1 MTAPTDT
8 RAREFSWLLSK
19 FSNEVPGVAHTVAV
33 SADGLVLAA
42 SEGIPE
48 NVADQFA
55 AITSGLESLTW
66 NSANLFGV
74 GDVVRQIIETR
85 GGFLLIARINERA
98 SLGVVT
104 GRDVDLGQV
113 GYEMTLFTERAGKV
127 LTPDLIDALKNSQ
140 LG

>member
-1 MTAPTDT
+1 MTSPTDT

-19 FSNEVPGVAHTVAV
+19 FANEVPGVAHTVAV

-42 SEGIPE
+42 SDGIPD

-55 AITSGLESLTW
+55 AITSGLDSLTW

-85 GGFLLIARINERA
+85 GGFVLIARINERA
-98 SLGVVT
+98 SIGVVT

-113 GYEMTLFTERAGKV
+113 GYEMTLFTERAGSV
-127 LTPDLIDALKNSQ
+127 LTPDLVDALKNSH